1 MIGRLGE
8 SEPDAGADGGDEGE
22 GGDVDGGEEGAN
34 ARADELGAHAE
45 GDDVLVRRD
54 GEEEE
59 PDRGRVLGQAQRHA
73 LENGVQGQ
81 RQHHEESAQGCLIF
95 DAEREIYCRHVS
107 HIMGDIADSWLN
119 CWLYNSS
126 LSSSVFLIFQMRT
139 SNDSF
144 SESVVW
150 LIELSESDSEATP
163 PVGSNGN
170 IGFSSA
176 LTIECK
182 RR

>member
-1 MIGRLGE
+1 MSHRLYGIASLKHSDHGRLSGEVIGRLGE

-95 DAEREIYCRHVS
+95 DAERERSTVGMCRILWAIS
-107 HIMGDIADSWLN
+107 P
-119 CWLYNSS
+119 
-126 LSSSVFLIFQMRT
+126 T
-139 SNDSF
+139 
-144 SESVVW
+144 
-150 LIELSESDSEATP
+150 
-163 PVGSNGN
+163 VGS
-170 IGFSSA
+170 IVGF
-176 LTIECK
+176 TIAP
-182 RR
+182 